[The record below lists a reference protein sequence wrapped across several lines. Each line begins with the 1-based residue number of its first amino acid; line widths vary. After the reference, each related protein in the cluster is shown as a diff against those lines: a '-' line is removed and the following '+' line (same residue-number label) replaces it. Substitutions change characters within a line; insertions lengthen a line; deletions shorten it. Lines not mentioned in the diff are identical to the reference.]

1 MLRKVILVART
12 WPGATHE
19 CSYNWYNII
28 VWSSMPGLIWES
40 LHSRFQLLKLMVHRS
55 IHPSYAYMQRSS
67 GEYTLRSVHCINS
80 TNSEWS
86 DVECNNNSDHGIL
99 SYICIHVHTTA
110 TLVIRSPSVNGC
122 FWFTSRGHVMPFPQ
136 TLAQRYIVW
145 YWAHHFNKFL
155 LHSFSSILI
164 NYP

>member
-1 MLRKVILVART
+1 MVKYAWSDLRKFTQQI
-12 WPGATHE
+12 PATQA
-19 CSYNWYNII
+19 NG
-28 VWSSMPGLIWES
+28 P
-40 LHSRFQLLKLMVHRS
+40 S
-55 IHPSYAYMQRSS
+55 IDPSYADMQRSS

-136 TLAQRYIVW
+136 TLAQGYVC
-145 YWAHHFNKFL
+145 ALFPK
-155 LHSFSSILI
+155 HSCKLPLI
-164 NYP
+164 NCIIILCEL